1 MWYCPIVPKA
11 YLRPSG
17 RRPTY
22 QRWSNARTRDG
33 GTSVLG
39 IATLSGPVH
48 AAALVGIVLAE
59 ALLLYVGYG
68 GVFRLAGEDVKAA
81 IEDR

>member
-1 MWYCPIVPKA
+1 
-11 YLRPSG
+11 
-17 RRPTY
+17 
-22 QRWSNARTRDG
+22 
-33 GTSVLG
+33 VLG